1 MGLRG
6 NLRLAVIVVSG
17 CLLGLAW
24 NAGSGRGF
32 DLDQSVLLQ
41 AGDEVVPAPEAKR
54 RLERGALFLDA
65 RPRAFWEMN
74 RIEGALPLPQDDFE
88 AAFAELEPAL
98 RDSLDIVVYCSGYG
112 CEASH
117 EVARELADRG
127 IHAAVLD
134 EGIPAWEAAGY
145 ELVEVT
151 P

>member
-1 MGLRG
+1 MGLRLG
-6 NLRLAVIVVSG
+6 RLGAILFGG

-32 DLDQSVLLQ
+32 ALDQSVLLQ
-41 AGDEVVPAPEAKR
+41 AGDEVIPAPEARR

-65 RPRAFWEMN
+65 RPSAFWEMN
-74 RIEGALPLPQDDFE
+74 RIEGALPLPQDEFE
-88 AAFAELEPAL
+88 SAFAELEPQL
-98 RDSLDIVVYCSGYG
+98 RNSLDLVVYCSGYG

-117 EVARELADRG
+117 IVARELADRG

-134 EGIPAWEAAGY
+134 EGIPAWQDAGY
-145 ELVEVT
+145 ELVELT